1 MCAADW
7 RRKGVIPPNSYSNE
21 IVSSLDVFPTLA
33 NLTGAALPTDRPID
47 GKNMVG
53 GGEWDTGT
61 GASREC
67 VGVWVCGCV
76 GVGGGGEGCVCSK

>member
-1 MCAADW
+1 MLSVAGACGSSLCDACAVQCVYVLMCAADW

-53 GGEWDTGT
+53 GG
-61 GASREC
+61 
-67 VGVWVCGCV
+67 
-76 GVGGGGEGCVCSK
+76 